1 MACLDNIATHS
12 GAGLG
17 SEKGGDAE
25 ADGTVQP
32 SEDGKGHVMEGLRG
46 TRRAKVHCCASVKVH
61 PVQKSESETGCVTP
75 SPTLSLQV
83 PSPSP
88 KPGPSMMKSTTQSHP
103 PHTRSHSRSTECRRR
118 VRSTREHTP
127 STTPLMQRT
136 VSA

>member
-103 PHTRSHSRSTECRRR
+103 PHISLT
-118 VRSTREHTP
+118 
-127 STTPLMQRT
+127 L
-136 VSA
+136 